1 MRLAG
6 KGLNPEARPVSFSFD
21 GRHMMGLE
29 GEPLAAALLANGVHL
44 VGRSFKYHR
53 PRGVLTAGSEEPNA
67 LVTIGG
73 GAHQDPNVRATRQ
86 ELYDGLEARSQNR
99 WPSLERDLL
108 AVNDLAAPFLGAGFY
123 YKTFMW
129 PAGFWEKL
137 YEPAIRR
144 AAGLGALS
152 GEVDADTY
160 EKAYAFCDVLVI
172 GSGPAGLMA
181 ALQAGRA
188 GADVILCEEDSHFG
202 GRLLA
207 ERDEVGGKPGHLWA
221 EEAVAELAAMENVRL
236 MPRTAVTGAYDQGTY
251 GALERVSHHL
261 PRSHAAKG
269 SKLPRECFWRIA
281 AKHAVLAAGAIERP
295 VAFRNNDRPGIM
307 MAGAVRTYLNRW
319 GVAPGERV
327 TVFGNN
333 DQAHRTARDLAAAGV
348 HVAAVIDSRHD
359 GPAERGGGS
368 WPVIRGA
375 QVCDAAG
382 RRRLESITLRSVRG
396 EEKIQTDCL
405 AMSGGW
411 NPSVH
416 LTCHLNARPVWR
428 RDLAAFVPAEGAVP
442 GMLAAGACNGAF
454 STAGCLREG
463 AAAAEQV
470 LEALGRQAPAAE
482 LPEAE
487 DDPYRITPLWAV
499 PGKGRAWLDFQN
511 DVTVKDVQQAAAEN
525 FRSVEHMKRYTT
537 QGMATDQGKNSN
549 VSALAVLADATG
561 RTIPETGT
569 TTFRPPFVPVAIGAM
584 GAGAADAGF
593 KPQRFL
599 TSHRESAARG
609 AEQLEAGLWYRAA
622 WFPKAGETHWRQSCD
637 REAAM
642 VRTSVGI
649 CDVSTLGK
657 IDIQGPDAGKLLDF
671 VYTNTFRTLKPGRV
685 RYGLMLREDGFVMDD
700 GTTAR
705 LGENHYVMTTTTAA
719 AGEVMAHLEFASQV
733 LRPEWNVRFTSVTE
747 QWAQFAVAGPK
758 SRELLRNLLEQ
769 ELDSASWPFMACG
782 EVSVL
787 GVRGR
792 LFRISFSGELAYELA
807 VPARY
812 GESLYREL
820 LKRAEGLG
828 GGAYGMEALNV
839 LRIEKGLI
847 THAEINGTVTA
858 FDLGLQG
865 MLSKQKHFIGKAMA
879 AREGLVAEDRMRLVG
894 LKPAGAA
901 KEITAGAHLFTPGD
915 PVERAADQGYVTS
928 AGFSPALGHPIGLGF
943 LKEGPER
950 IGETV
955 RLVDHMRGVDT
966 LCEVVSPVFVDPEG
980 GRARG

>member
-1 MRLAG
+1 MRLPG
-6 KGLNPEARPVSFSFD
+6 KGLNQGAKPVTFSFN
-21 GRHMMGLE
+21 GRHLMGLE
-29 GEPLAAALLANGVHL
+29 GDTLAAALLANDVHL
-44 VGRSFKYHR
+44 MARSFKYHR

-67 LVTIGG
+67 LVTTGTGG
-73 GAHQDPNVRATRQ
+73 QQDPNVRATQQ
-86 ELYDGLEARSQNR
+86 EIFEGLEARSQNC
-99 WPSLERDLL
+99 WPSVERDVM
-108 AVNDLAAPFLGAGFY
+108 AVNDLAAPFFTAGFY

-129 PAGFWEKL
+129 PAAFWEKL
-137 YEPAIRR
+137 YEPMIRN

-152 GEVDADTY
+152 GEADQDRY
-160 EKAYAFCDVLVI
+160 EKAFAFCDVLVI

-181 ALQAGRA
+181 ALTAGRA
-188 GADVILCEEDSHFG
+188 GADVILAEEDSRMG

-207 ERDEVGGKPGHLWA
+207 EREDVSGKPGHEWA
-221 EEAVAELAAMENVRL
+221 ADVLAELEAMDNVRL
-236 MPRTAVTGAYDQGTY
+236 MTRTAVTGAYDQGTY

-261 PRSHAAKG
+261 PRRHSLKG
-269 SKLPRECFWRIA
+269 SHLPRECFWRIA

-307 MAGAVRTYLNRW
+307 MAGAVRAYLNRW

-327 TVFGNN
+327 TVFANN
-333 DQAHRTARDLAAAGV
+333 DQAHRTARDLHDAGV
-348 HVAAVIDSRHD
+348 HIAAVIDSRHEAPD
-359 GPAERGGGS
+359 SGPYQ
-368 WPVIRGA
+368 VIKGA
-375 QVCDAAG
+375 QVCGSAG
-382 RRRLESITLRSVRG
+382 RHRVDSITVRSVKG

-416 LTCHLNARPVWR
+416 LTCHLNSRPVWK
-428 RDLAAFVPAEGAVP
+428 RDALAFVPAEGAVP
-442 GMLAAGACNGAF
+442 GMVTAGACNGTF
-454 STAGCLREG
+454 STAGALREG
-463 AAAAEQV
+463 ADAAAKV
-470 LEALGRQAPAAE
+470 LEALGLKPAAGD
-482 LPEAE
+482 LPDAE
-487 DDPYRITPLWAV
+487 DDPYRIAALWAV

-511 DVTVKDVQQAAAEN
+511 DVTVKDVKQAAVEN

-549 VSALAVLADATG
+549 VAALAVLADATG

-569 TTFRPPFVPVAIGAM
+569 TTFRPPFVPVAIGAI
-584 GAGAADAGF
+584 GAGATDEGF

-599 TSHRESAARG
+599 TSHGESDTRG
-609 AEQLEAGLWYRAA
+609 AHQLEVGLWYRAA
-622 WFPKAGETHWRQSCD
+622 YYPKPGETNWRQSCD
-637 REAAM
+637 REVTC
-642 VRTSVGI
+642 VRNAVGI

-657 IDIQGPDAGKLLDF
+657 IDIQGADAGKFLDHL
-671 VYTNTFRTLKPGRV
+671 YTNTFSTLKVGKV

-719 AGEVMAHLEFASQV
+719 AGQVMAHMEYVSQV
-733 LRPEWNVRFTSVTE
+733 LRPEWDVRFTSVTE

-758 SRELLRNLLEQ
+758 SRELLNGLIGEDVNG
-769 ELDSASWPFMACG
+769 ETWPFMGCG
-782 EVSVL
+782 EATVL
-787 GVRGR
+787 GVKGR
-792 LFRISFSGELAYELA
+792 LFRISFSGEHAYEVA

-812 GESLYREL
+812 GESLFREL
-820 LKRAEGLG
+820 LKRAEAMG

-858 FDLGLQG
+858 IDLGLQG
-865 MLSKQKHFIGKAMA
+865 MMSRKKDFLGKPMST
-879 AREGLVAEDRMRLVG
+879 REGLMAEDRMRLVG
-894 LKPAGAA
+894 LKPVGAA

-915 PVERAADQGYVTS
+915 PVERIYDQGYVTS
-928 AGFSPALGHPIGLGF
+928 AGYSPALGCPIGLAF

-966 LCEVVSPVFVDPEG
+966 LCEVVPPVFFDPEG